1 MNEAGLDEAFGCVTH
16 GGTLVLADTKAQ
28 VINKACKRIIDRYM
42 DQSPHGLW
50 VQIVDEVEAMFRTRD
65 RSQIFEQA
73 SQQLLNKNPC
83 AVCYFS
89 LVTTI

>member
-1 MNEAGLDEAFGCVTH
+1 
-16 GGTLVLADTKAQ
+16 
-28 VINKACKRIIDRYM
+28 M

-65 RSQIFEQA
+65 KSQIFEQA

>member
-1 MNEAGLDEAFGCVTH
+1 MTH
-16 GGTLVLADTKAQ
+16 GRTLVLADTKAQ
-28 VINKACKRIIDRYM
+28 VINKARKCIIDRYM

-73 SQQLLNKNPC
+73 LQQLLNKNPC